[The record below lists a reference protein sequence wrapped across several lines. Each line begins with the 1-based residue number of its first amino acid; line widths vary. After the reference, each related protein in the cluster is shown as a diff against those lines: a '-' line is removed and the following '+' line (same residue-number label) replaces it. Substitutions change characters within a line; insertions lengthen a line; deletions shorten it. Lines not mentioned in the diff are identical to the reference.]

1 MAALR
6 SEVGRGGVRPLVV
19 AAVLA
24 LFALTGLGAGITTGA
39 TIGRLRLGL
48 SSSTPPA
55 TSTGGEPSPSP
66 SPSPTATITLYAGAF
81 TLDAVVAPNPVASGQ
96 HLTVRVT
103 TTGQDGSGAA
113 AGVRC
118 TLEDTTGASLLPGTV
133 ASVTTDAG
141 GRASWDF
148 VVPQGAAGS
157 HSLKVLGVGAHNNS
171 YYVIRTITV
180 TG

>member
-6 SEVGRGGVRPLVV
+6 STAPREGVHPLIV
-19 AAVLA
+19 ALVLM
-24 LFALTGLGAGITTGA
+24 LFALTGLGAGIATGA
-39 TIGRLRLGL
+39 AVGRLGVHL
-48 SSSTPPA
+48 SGNVPPA
-55 TSTGGEPSPSP
+55 ANKGGEASPSP
-66 SPSPTATITLYAGAF
+66 SPSPTETITLYAGAF

-103 TTGQDGSGAA
+103 TTGQDGGGAA

-118 TLEDTTGASLLPGTV
+118 TLEDTTGASLMPATV
-133 ASVTTDAG
+133 APVTTDAG
-141 GRASWDF
+141 GRASWDL

-157 HSLKVLGVGAHNNS
+157 HTLKVSGQGAHNS
-171 YYVIRTITV
+171 YYVIRTVTV

>member
-1 MAALR
+1 MR
-6 SEVGRGGVRPLVV
+6 SKVAPEGVRPFIVALV
-19 AAVLA
+19 LM

-39 TIGRLRLGL
+39 AIGQLGL
-48 SSSTPPA
+48 GRSSSTPSA
-55 TSTGGEPSPSP
+55 ISTGEEASPSP
-66 SPSPTATITLYAGAF
+66 SPSPTPTVMPYARAF

-103 TTGQDGSGAA
+103 TTGQDGGGAA

-118 TLEDTTGASLLPGTV
+118 TLEDMTGASLLPATV
-133 ASVTTDAG
+133 ASITTDAG

-157 HSLKVLGVGAHNNS
+157 HTLKVLGVGARNTS
-171 YYVIRTITV
+171 YYVLRTVTV